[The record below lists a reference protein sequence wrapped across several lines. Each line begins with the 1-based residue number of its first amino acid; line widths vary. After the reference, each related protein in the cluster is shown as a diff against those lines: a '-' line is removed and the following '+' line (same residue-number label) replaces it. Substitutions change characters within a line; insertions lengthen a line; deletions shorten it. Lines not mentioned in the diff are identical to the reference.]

1 MSSYRVEQQWTRIRA
16 IVRGEVGETAFNQW
30 LKVLTLEGQSQNAVS
45 LVAPNTKI
53 EQWVKKNYLGRIQ
66 RIWYSLN
73 PAVEQVMLTAA
84 EETERAKPVAQT
96 GYNGITSQRI
106 MQDEVK
112 QFSTNINKDFNFD
125 RFVTGTCNNFARDVA
140 WKFSDSWEKSLNQL
154 FIYGGVG
161 MGKTHLLH
169 AIAQQTQLRNPSF
182 HVVFLSV
189 EKFMQHFVRALRERD
204 TSAFKD
210 FYHSVDLL
218 LLDDIHFISGREGT
232 QRELLQIFNLL
243 IEDGKRIAVSA
254 DRAPAEIEGLSP
266 ALQSRLA
273 GGLVTGIEQTDF
285 DLRMGILK
293 AKLATKSYEFPEE
306 VLHFLAEKITSNI
319 RELEGALNRL
329 MVHCDI
335 SNNMATLPR
344 TKELLHDLLKSNK
357 RRITID
363 DIQKQVASH
372 YDIDIVE
379 MSSARRSRV
388 VARPRQVAMYLAKQ
402 LTNRSLP
409 EIGRKFGGRDH
420 TTVMHATKKVEDLIV
435 NDINFEKDIK
445 LLLQLLNN

>member
-1 MSSYRVEQQWTRIRA
+1 MSSQRVEQQWTRIRA

-30 LKVLTLEGQSQNAVS
+30 LKVLTLEGQNQNAVS
-45 LVAPNTKI
+45 LVAPNSTI
-53 EQWVKKNYLGRIQ
+53 EKWVKKNYLNRIQ

-73 PAVEQVMLTAA
+73 PSIEQVLLSAA
-84 EETERAKPVAQT
+84 EEIERPKTPYM
-96 GYNGITSQRI
+96 GYAGIAPNRI

-112 QFSTNINKDFNFD
+112 QFSTNLNKDFTFD
-125 RFVTGTCNNFARDVA
+125 SFVTGGTNSFAREVA

-169 AIAQQTQLRNPSF
+169 SIAQHTLLRNPNF

-189 EKFMQHFVRALRERD
+189 EKFMQHYVRAVREKD
-204 TSAFKD
+204 TTTFKD

-218 LLDDIHFISGREGT
+218 LLDDIHFIAGRDGT

-243 IEDGKRIAVSA
+243 AEENKRIAVSA
-254 DRAPAEIEGLSP
+254 DRPPAEIDGLSV
-266 ALQSRLA
+266 ALQSRLS

-285 DLRMGILK
+285 DLRMLILR
-293 AKLATKSYEFPEE
+293 AKLEGKKYKFPDEILE
-306 VLHFLAEKITSNI
+306 FLAEKITSNV

-335 SNNMATLPR
+335 SNSDATLVR
-344 TKELLHDLLKSNK
+344 AKELLHDLLKSNK

-363 DIQKQVASH
+363 DIQKQVADH
-372 YDIDIVE
+372 YAIQTSE

-420 TTVMHATKKVEDLIV
+420 TTVMHATKKIEELMKTDSSL
-435 NDINFEKDIK
+435 EKDVQ
-445 LLLQLLNN
+445 LLWRLLNN